1 MALMMGSNSPLS
13 LVGILW
19 NDHIKIRKTC
29 QKMTHSEL
37 LTKLMD
43 DVVHRP
49 SEIRTRDVANL
60 SVEELAIYMK
70 FLAKQKRETG
80 SEFEKYVKKEPP
92 TDPFKDIAEEEK

>member
-1 MALMMGSNSPLS
+1 
-13 LVGILW
+13 
-19 NDHIKIRKTC
+19 
-29 QKMTHSEL
+29 MTPTEL

-70 FLAKQKRETG
+70 FLAKQKREIG
-80 SEFEKYVKKEPP
+80 SEFEKHIKKNPP
-92 TDPFKDIAEEEK
+92 IDPFKDITEEKK